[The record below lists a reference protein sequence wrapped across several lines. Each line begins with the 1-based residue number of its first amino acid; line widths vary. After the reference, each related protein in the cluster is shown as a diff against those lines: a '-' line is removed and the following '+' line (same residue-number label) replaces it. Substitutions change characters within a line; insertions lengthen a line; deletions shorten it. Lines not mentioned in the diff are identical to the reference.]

1 MEKGKD
7 NREMKEQRYRDEERG
22 RAEKRGWER
31 MKDKK
36 SGMRYKLRNKERQNV
51 KELDG
56 KNKEK

>member
-1 MEKGKD
+1 
-7 NREMKEQRYRDEERG
+7 
-22 RAEKRGWER
+22 